1 MLENNEYEK
10 VLKTLYE
17 KSLILENMSDFHP
30 DLSFW
35 YFDAMAHLDYTISL
49 FAYNADSPRNILS
62 REYMKCRKDKTLEGN
77 LARFDGFMNW
87 LRQNH
92 PDEYEKFPLFI
103 QKIYDPS
110 DMASYRSFRIVLDP
124 NDKKPTPPAV
134 LMMMIDE
141 VFDKAYLA
149 SIYNGSSMA
158 HLYAQ
163 YMDTC

>member
-1 MLENNEYEK
+1 
-10 VLKTLYE
+10 
-17 KSLILENMSDFHP
+17 
-30 DLSFW
+30 
-35 YFDAMAHLDYTISL
+35 
-49 FAYNADSPRNILS
+49 
-62 REYMKCRKDKTLEGN
+62 MKCRKDKTLEGN

>member
-10 VLKTLYE
+10 VLKALYE

-92 PDEYEKFPLFI
+92 PEEYEKFPLFI

-163 YMDTC
+163 YLDTC

>member
-1 MLENNEYEK
+1 
-10 VLKTLYE
+10 
-17 KSLILENMSDFHP
+17 MSDFHP

-49 FAYNADSPRNILS
+49 FAYNADSPRNMLS
-62 REYMKCRKDKTLEGN
+62 REYLKCRKDKTLEGN

-158 HLYAQ
+158 HLYAR
-163 YMDTC
+163 YMDSC

>member
-92 PDEYEKFPLFI
+92 PEEYEKFPLFI

-163 YMDTC
+163 YLDTC

>member
-49 FAYNADSPRNILS
+49 FAYNADSPRNMLS

-163 YMDTC
+163 YLDTC